1 MGGVEVARY
10 LSRHQKLERVVAS
23 VGDLVSQAEV
33 LTTTHAN
40 NMFDA
45 AQHVIKPFELVDNGV
60 VFVSSGIGVEDS
72 PPQMNWQM
80 NGGGTLVAPSEIGV
94 GEGDATLLEGFTL
107 VQGDTGIITEVFC
120 DYTP

>member
-1 MGGVEVARY
+1 MP
-10 LSRHQKLERVVAS
+10 RHQKLERVVAS

-80 NGGGTLVAPSEIGV
+80 NGGGTLVVPSEIGV

>member
-10 LSRHQKLERVVAS
+10 VPRHQNLERVVAS

-80 NGGGTLVAPSEIGV
+80 NGGGTLVVQSEIGV
-94 GEGDATLLEGFTL
+94 GEGDAKLLEGFTL